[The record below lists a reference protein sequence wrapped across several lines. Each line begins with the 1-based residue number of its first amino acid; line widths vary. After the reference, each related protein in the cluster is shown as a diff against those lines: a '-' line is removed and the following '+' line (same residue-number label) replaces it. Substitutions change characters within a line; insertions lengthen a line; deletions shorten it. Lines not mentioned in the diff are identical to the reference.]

1 MFKFEFSEQHTR
13 EIAAVLEGAP
23 YRVAAPILAEMQKQ
37 ISAQQKQS
45 SAQGNGKENLAPLHK
60 TDETQSANSD
70 A

>member
-23 YRVAAPILAEMQKQ
+23 YRIAAPILAEMQKQ
-37 ISAQQKQS
+37 ISEQQKPPIQP
-45 SAQGNGKENLAPLHK
+45 QGNGKENLS
-60 TDETQSANSD
+60 QSRESLPANSE

>member
-37 ISAQQKQS
+37 ISAQQKTELPQ
-45 SAQGNGKENLAPLHK
+45 QQNGQRLKPIEAEVQPEL
-60 TDETQSANSD
+60 
-70 A
+70 

>member
-23 YRVAAPILAEMQKQ
+23 YRIAAPILAEMQKQ

-45 SAQGNGKENLAPLHK
+45 PVQTQGNGKENLTPH
-60 TDETQSANSD
+60 ETQSANSD